1 MTDTAQWTP
10 WVTAACVIIVAIIQH
25 RDAIFDCLKA
35 RFSNCLKARLLTRQG
50 FRRVEPSSD
59 EVASQRHSLEI
70 GSSVSPKVVI
80 SRLMKAP
87 RLLVAAL
94 DLQGFR
100 YWFMESSLHDQ
111 SDYGPS
117 KHTIFK
123 MLRNSFLACDKCK
136 QRGPGTMYECTDC
149 DQRYCATCWK
159 QKERLGA
166 KLQCC
171 DRRSSSKSEILLDNL
186 AFQDSGLFPD
196 ISAFQLSRPEEPDIE
211 NQTQAPSPLLILSPS
226 PDEAQKSPVMAS
238 SGQNRWSP
246 TESIGL
252 GAERRHGHQRRN
264 TDDSM
269 RQYQISQHFQST
281 DRLLSVRNDSR
292 SPSPASSTRSQ
303 RSNSNG
309 NLGFV
314 QSNSTSP
321 PQSHNNR
328 SQSDMGRDALTMIT
342 PPASHLADLRRDSN
356 GSQSTYQNTW

>member
-1 MTDTAQWTP
+1 VADTTQWTP
-10 WVTAACVIIVAIIQH
+10 WVTAACVIIAAIIQH
-25 RDAIFDCLKA
+25 RDAIFDY
-35 RFSNCLKARLLTRQG
+35 LKARLLTRQG

-59 EVASQRHSLEI
+59 ELVSQRHSLGI
-70 GSSVSPKVVI
+70 GSSVSLKVVI
-80 SRLMKAP
+80 SRLMNAP

-117 KHTIFK
+117 KHTTFK

-136 QRGPGTMYECTDC
+136 QRGPGRMYECTNC

-159 QKERLGA
+159 QKQRLGA
-166 KLQCC
+166 KLQGC

-186 AFQDSGLFPD
+186 EFRDTDLFPD
-196 ISAFQLSRPEEPDIE
+196 MSAFQLSRPQEPDIE

-226 PDEAQKSPVMAS
+226 PDEAQNSPVMAS
-238 SGQNRWSP
+238 SGQKRSLP
-246 TESIGL
+246 TETIGL

-281 DRLLSVRNDSR
+281 DRLLPVRYDSR

-303 RSNSNG
+303 RSNSNE
-309 NLGFV
+309 NLGSV
-314 QSNSTSP
+314 QSIFTSP
-321 PQSHNNR
+321 PKSGNNR
-328 SQSDMGRDALTMIT
+328 SQPDVGRDALPMIT